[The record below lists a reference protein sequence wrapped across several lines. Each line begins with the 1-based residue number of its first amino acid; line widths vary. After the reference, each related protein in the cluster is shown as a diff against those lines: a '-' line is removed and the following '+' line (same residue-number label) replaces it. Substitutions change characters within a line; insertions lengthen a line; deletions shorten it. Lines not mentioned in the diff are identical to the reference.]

1 MEQLDVVAELAL
13 NPHLQIPSPPIPL
26 GVIHPN
32 GTPRKGQSQA
42 TLHSFFFF
50 LFASLEYLFWF
61 LILEKKSSCSSPS
74 FSPQRRPRRSGTG
87 VWEASCPLPG
97 APTPTGGKLDALG
110 ALAKAQ
116 L

>member
-50 LFASLEYLFWF
+50 SVCKFRVSF
-61 LILEKKSSCSSPS
+61 LVPNFRKK
-74 FSPQRRPRRSGTG
+74 
-87 VWEASCPLPG
+87 V
-97 APTPTGGKLDALG
+97 
-110 ALAKAQ
+110 
-116 L
+116 